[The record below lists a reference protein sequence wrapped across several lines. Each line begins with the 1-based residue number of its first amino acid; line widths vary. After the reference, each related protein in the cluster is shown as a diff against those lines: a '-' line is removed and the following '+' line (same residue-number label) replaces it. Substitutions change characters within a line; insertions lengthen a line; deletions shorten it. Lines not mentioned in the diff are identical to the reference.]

1 MEGALITRPLPG
13 TNRRVPVIGLGTF
26 MTFDTL
32 PGQPRGHIGEIIRRH
47 WEAGGRVFDVSP
59 LYGASEVNLGEF
71 ARSFGI
77 NNRMFLMNKV
87 WSTGEYLW
95 DDSHCERSLQ
105 QSLDRLHRNRP
116 IDVMQCHNLVNVDV
130 NVPIL
135 QAWKKEGRVRS
146 IAITHHDPVYFDA
159 IADWV
164 ERGVLDF
171 VQIHYSIHTRDVE
184 ERILPTAAERGVGVL
199 VHMALEKARLHAIVQ
214 GRPLPDFAVKF
225 GVTSWAEFFL
235 KWVIANPAVTCVLP
249 ATSNPDHLTEN
260 VAAMRGALPDPDM
273 RQEMVRYM
281 ETVPGFDQIAQTPW
295 YPGKN
300 YRGLV
305 SRAQAEVLGRSR

>member
-1 MEGALITRPLPG
+1 MHEESRPHDWTTSRRELLKAGLGAAAASVPAAGALAGSAAARGRRPKEDALITRPLPG
-13 TNRRVPVIGLGTF
+13 GGRRVPVVGLGTF

-32 PGQPRGHIGEIIRRH
+32 PGQPRAHIGEIVRRH

-59 LYGASEVNLGEF
+59 LYGASEANLGKF
-71 ARSFGI
+71 ARSLGI

-95 DDSHCERSLQ
+95 DDSHCERTLE

-146 IAITHHDPVYFDA
+146 IAITHHDPAYFDV

-184 ERILPTAAERGVGVL
+184 ERILPAAAERGVGVL
-199 VHMALEKARLHAIVQ
+199 VHMALEKARLHAI
-214 GRPLPDFAVKF
+214 GRASCRERV
-225 GVTSWAEFFL
+225 
-235 KWVIANPAVTCVLP
+235 C
-249 ATSNPDHLTEN
+249 HN
-260 VAAMRGALPDPDM
+260 V
-273 RQEMVRYM
+273 
-281 ETVPGFDQIAQTPW
+281 
-295 YPGKN
+295 
-300 YRGLV
+300 
-305 SRAQAEVLGRSR
+305 